1 MKKIIFYFIL
11 FSSLLSQ
18 GFETTKINTVQISG
32 IKYISS
38 LEFSKSNKYRYFFH
52 SKKEKMEFKFENNR
66 ILISPYNSFIK
77 VNDNMFQLSS
87 PTLYDGNDILIPAK
101 SFINILNNQNLINAD
116 FDTMEQHIIFLVK
129 SYNVLG
135 YMVNNKMN
143 GVEISI
149 KTNKLFDSK
158 NIAGSITAGG
168 WLNITIPNAEI
179 DTQRINQSTP
189 EHPITK
195 FRFIQ
200 NQDIAQISFL
210 LATKV
215 DDYEISSFKDRILIQ
230 LRTAI
235 AKNAETIKSNRKK
248 WLLDTI
254 VLDPGHGGKDP
265 GAIGVTGIQEKTITL
280 DISKRLGKLL
290 QQESNLNVI
299 YTREEDVFI
308 PLWKRT
314 EIANS
319 SKGKIFISIHANTS
333 PKKSNVKGFETYLL
347 RPGRTD
353 DAIDVALR
361 ENAVIDLEENK
372 FEYEEENLILATM
385 AQSAHMQESEFLAKF
400 IQDELDNSL
409 TTNNRG
415 IKQAGFHVLVGASMP
430 NVLIEIGFI
439 SNYEEAKLLS
449 KSKYRQTIAKAI
461 FNAIINFKSKYENQL
476 LNP

>member
-1 MKKIIFYFIL
+1 MNRILFYFMLCSI
-11 FSSLLSQ
+11 LLSQ
-18 GFETTKINTVQISG
+18 GLETKKINTVKING
-32 IKYISS
+32 VKYLSS
-38 LEFSKSNKYRYFFH
+38 LEFSKLNNYRSFFH
-52 SKKEKMEFKFENNR
+52 SKKEKMEFKFEKNR
-66 ILISPYNSFIK
+66 ILISPYSSFIK
-77 VNDNMFQLSS
+77 INEGLFQLSS
-87 PTLYDGNDILIPAK
+87 PTLYDGNDIFVPAK
-101 SFINILNNQNLINAD
+101 SFIRILNNQNLINAD
-116 FDTMEQHIIFLVK
+116 FDTMEQYVVFLVK

-135 YMVNNKMN
+135 YSINHKTN

-149 KTNKLFDSK
+149 QTNKQFDSK
-158 NIAGSITAGG
+158 NIAGSITSGG
-168 WLNITIPNAEI
+168 WLNITIPKAEI
-179 DTQRINQSTP
+179 DTQRINQSQP
-189 EHPITK
+189 VHPINQ

-200 NQDIAQISFL
+200 NAEIAQMSFL

-215 DDYEISSFKDRILIQ
+215 DDYEISSLKDRISIQ

-235 AKNAETIKSNRKK
+235 AKNAETIKSTRKK

-265 GAIGVTGIQEKTITL
+265 GAIGITGIQEKTITL
-280 DISKRLGKLL
+280 DISKRLGRMLE
-290 QQESNLNVI
+290 QESQLNVI

-314 EIANS
+314 EIANL

-333 PKKSNVKGFETYLL
+333 PHKSNVKGFETYLL

-385 AQSAHMQESEFLAKF
+385 AQNAHMKESEFLAKF
-400 IQDELDNSL
+400 IQDELDNAL

-430 NVLIEIGFI
+430 NVLVEIGFV

-449 KSKYRQTIAKAI
+449 KAKYRQTIARAI

-476 LNP
+476 LNY